1 MLQSVSLVQYRWRE
15 DKNKI
20 WSVSSRGGNVKSLGS
35 WLYAWPNIL
44 LALVWLFLPTSQPD
58 KPLCQETVMLH
69 HYIHMFLM
77 VVEKT
82 ISGFWASF
90 PSSHDSMNC
99 SFEMKSIMNIL
110 YFTHF
115 KGLELCKSQQGHF
128 FTGKRT
134 EIIKCIPIPTIKNDN
149 HHTCAGRII
158 CTRWATHHYVILD
171 AILKAFQ
178 LRNTDLCLIS

>member
-20 WSVSSRGGNVKSLGS
+20 WRFSSRGGNVKSLGCS
-35 WLYAWPNIL
+35 LYAWPNVL

-77 VVEKT
+77 AVEKA
-82 ISGFWASF
+82 INGFWASF

-99 SFEMKSIMNIL
+99 NFEMKSIMNIL
-110 YFTHF
+110 YFTQIF
-115 KGLELCKSQQGHF
+115 QRLRIVQ
-128 FTGKRT
+128 
-134 EIIKCIPIPTIKNDN
+134 IPAGPFLHWKTDWN
-149 HHTCAGRII
+149 HQVHP
-158 CTRWATHHYVILD
+158 YPY
-171 AILKAFQ
+171 
-178 LRNTDLCLIS
+178 N